1 MTTNLLESRPH
12 DRADLPAWYESVLDE
27 QERSGL
33 GVAEFAAR
41 IGITP
46 ATLYNWKRRLR
57 PAAAAEGAAG
67 GFVRVRVRREGAADM
82 DGQETGLVVRV
93 RCGRAIELARG
104 FDAEELVRVL
114 EVLEA
119 C

>member
-1 MTTNLLESRPH
+1 MITNLLESRPY
-12 DRADLPAWYESVLDE
+12 DSADLPAWYESVLDE
-27 QERSGL
+27 QEGSGL
-33 GVAEFAAR
+33 SVAEFAAR

-46 ATLYNWKRRLR
+46 ATLYSWRRRLR
-57 PAAAAEGAAG
+57 PAETTEGAARG
-67 GFVRVRVRREGAADM
+67 LVRVRVRREAAVEM
-82 DGQETGLVVRV
+82 GGQETGLVIRV
-93 RCGRAIELARG
+93 GRGRAVELARG